1 MPTRSKEETVGGLG
15 GCLCSRKEREDVK
28 RGYPMLDGNEN
39 PLKSSGWGWETGSV
53 AEGNV
58 CLSSCE
64 WIGS

>member
-1 MPTRSKEETVGGLG
+1 MFQEEEG
-15 GCLCSRKEREDVK
+15 DVK
-28 RGYPMLDGNEN
+28 RGYSTLDGNEN
-39 PLKSSGWGWETGSV
+39 PLKSSGRGWETGSV